1 MIKKLRHYNT
11 PTLNREIGNYI
22 SGYTDGEGCFS
33 VSFSKRP
40 KLKMGWEVK
49 PSFSVGQNYDRRE
62 VLDLMKEYFK
72 CGFMRRDYSDK
83 TLKYEIR
90 SLEELLNNIVPHFQK
105 FPLLSSKNKD
115 FLLFAEICG
124 QMRNFEHRNLRG
136 IKKIINLAY
145 KMNGSG
151 KRKYSQKAI
160 LRSVQ
165 MKI

>member
-1 MIKKLRHYNT
+1 MIKKLHRYNT

-40 KLKMGWEVK
+40 KLKIGWEVK

-62 VLDLMKEYFK
+62 VLDLMKKYFK

-83 TLKYEIR
+83 TLKYEVR

-115 FLLFAEICG
+115 FLLFAEICKK
-124 QMRNFEHRNLRG
+124 MKNFEHRNIKG
-136 IKKIINLAY
+136 ISKIINLAY

-160 LRSVQ
+160 LKAVQ

>member
-1 MIKKLRHYNT
+1 MPKKLHRYNT

-22 SGYTDGEGCFS
+22 SGYTDGEGGFS

-83 TLKYEIR
+83 TLKYEVR
-90 SLEELLNNIVPHFQK
+90 SLGELLNNIIPHFQK

-115 FLLFAEICG
+115 FLLFTEICG
-124 QMRNFEHRNLRG
+124 QMKKFEHRNLRG

-151 KRKYSQKAI
+151 KRKFSEKAI
-160 LRSVQ
+160 LNFVQ

>member
-1 MIKKLRHYNT
+1 
-11 PTLNREIGNYI
+11 
-22 SGYTDGEGCFS
+22 
-33 VSFSKRP
+33 
-40 KLKMGWEVK
+40 MGWEVK

-83 TLKYEIR
+83 TLKYEVR
-90 SLEELLNNIVPHFQK
+90 SLKELLNNIIPHFQK

-115 FLLFAEICG
+115 FLLFTEICG
-124 QMRNFEHRNLRG
+124 QMKKFEHRNLRG

-151 KRKYSQKAI
+151 KRKFSERAI
-160 LRSVQ
+160 LSFVQ

>member
-1 MIKKLRHYNT
+1 MVKKLRCYNT
-11 PTLNREIGNYI
+11 PTLNGEIGNYI
-22 SGYTDGEGCFS
+22 SGYADGEGCFS

-40 KLKMGWEVK
+40 KLKIGWEVK

-72 CGFMRRDYSDK
+72 SGFMRRDYSDK
-83 TLKYEIR
+83 TLKYEVR
-90 SLEELLNNIVPHFQK
+90 RLKELLNNIIPHFQK

-115 FLLFAEICG
+115 FLLFAEICKR
-124 QMRNFEHRNLRG
+124 MKNLEHRNLRG

>member
-83 TLKYEIR
+83 TLKYE
-90 SLEELLNNIVPHFQK
+90 VKP
-105 FPLLSSKNKD
+105 
-115 FLLFAEICG
+115 
-124 QMRNFEHRNLRG
+124 RG
-136 IKKIINLAY
+136 II
-145 KMNGSG
+145 
-151 KRKYSQKAI
+151 R
-160 LRSVQ
+160 
-165 MKI
+165 

>member
-1 MIKKLRHYNT
+1 MSKKLHRYNT

-83 TLKYEIR
+83 TLKYEVR
-90 SLEELLNNIVPHFQK
+90 SLEELLNNIIPHFQK

-124 QMRNFEHRNLRG
+124 QMKKFEHRNLKG

-151 KRKYSQKAI
+151 KRKFSERAI
-160 LRSVQ
+160 LSFVQ

>member
-1 MIKKLRHYNT
+1 MSKKLHRYNT

-83 TLKYEIR
+83 TLKYEVR
-90 SLEELLNNIVPHFQK
+90 SLEELIKKIIPHFEK
-105 FPLLSSKNKD
+105 YPLLSEKNKD
-115 FLLFAEICG
+115 FEFFKKACFLMQKEMHKNKAGLLKIMNFAF
-124 QMRNFEHRNLRG
+124 QMNP
-136 IKKIINLAY
+136 
-145 KMNGSG
+145 SG
-151 KRKYSQKAI
+151 KRKYTKDE
-160 LRSVQ
+160 
-165 MKI
+165 M

>member
-1 MIKKLRHYNT
+1 
-11 PTLNREIGNYI
+11 
-22 SGYTDGEGCFS
+22 
-33 VSFSKRP
+33 
-40 KLKMGWEVK
+40 MGWEVK

-83 TLKYEIR
+83 TLKYEVR
-90 SLEELLNNIVPHFQK
+90 SLGELLNNIIPHFQK

-124 QMRNFEHRNLRG
+124 QMRNFEHRKSRG
-136 IKKIINLAY
+136 IKRIINLAY
-145 KMNGSG
+145 RMNSSG

-160 LRSVQ
+160 LDSVQ